1 MLYSELVDNNDET
14 NRITIK
20 AIYEKNKE
28 ESSTLS
34 KAITCEE
41 YMKSKDWT
49 WSESKK
55 ACVYKVSDTSVN

>member
-28 ESSTLS
+28 ETPTLS

-55 ACVYKVSDTSVN
+55 ACVYKVSDTKSE